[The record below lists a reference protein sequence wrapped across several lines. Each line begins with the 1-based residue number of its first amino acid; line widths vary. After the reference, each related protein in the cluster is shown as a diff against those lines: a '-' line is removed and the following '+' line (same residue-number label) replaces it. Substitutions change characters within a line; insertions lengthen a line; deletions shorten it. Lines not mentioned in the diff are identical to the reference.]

1 MICLIYEM
9 ASIIHTKQYVGT
21 VVESYFISNF
31 FPMHEMM
38 IEFIFC
44 HKMYLRDGGELKV
57 PRKPQS

>member
-1 MICLIYEM
+1 M